1 MNPTGRWSLR
11 LPALAAVFMVS
22 LDATV
27 VVAAFPALR
36 GHFAAATPADLSW
49 VLNGYTIVYA
59 ALLVPAGRLADR
71 HGARRVFLLG
81 LALFTLASAGCALAG
96 NVFALSAARVV
107 QAVGAAL
114 LAPASLALLL
124 ATFPGGRRQ
133 GAVGL
138 WSAVG
143 AGAAALGPSF
153 GSALI
158 QWASWPMIFLLNVPL
173 GIAALCMTRRADP
186 QPAAQDGAGTGASAP
201 SGAGFDAM
209 GTLLL
214 IVGVGALAGGLV
226 RAGEV
231 GWAAP
236 VTVGTLGAGAAGLA
250 ILARWE
256 RSRKTPTADDGVFG
270 DPGRLRASVATLV
283 FGAAFGAGF
292 LSFYLFMTGVW
303 GFAQGTA
310 GLAAT
315 PGPVVVIA
323 LALGSAGLTARFGL
337 RRLLVAGGLLF
348 AASNLWFFLR
358 LGTAADYFG
367 AWLPGQLAGGV
378 AIGLL
383 LPSLTGAALAG
394 LKPARYAEGNA
405 VNSTLRQLGGALG
418 VAVVL
423 ALAGKPGAGVADF
436 RAVYAL
442 LALAGLVIAALAT
455 VELPGAA
462 TRRAVR

>member
-1 MNPTGRWSLR
+1 MGQSSIRV
-11 LPALAAVFMVS
+11 PALAAVFMVS

-27 VVAAFPALR
+27 AVAAFPALR
-36 GHFAAATPADLSW
+36 SHFAGATPADLSW

-71 HGARRVFLLG
+71 RGARRIFLLG

-124 ATFPGGRRQ
+124 AAFPGGQRQ

-173 GIAALCMTRRADP
+173 GIAALWLTWRDYP
-186 QPAAQDGAGTGASAP
+186 EPASEDGGEGTGASAP
-201 SGAGFDAM
+201 AGAGFDGM

-226 RAGEV
+226 RAGDV

-236 VTVGTLGAGAAGLA
+236 VTAGTLGAGAAALA
-250 ILARWE
+250 ILARRA
-256 RSRKTPTADDGVFG
+256 RSQKSPTADDGVFG
-270 DPGRLRASVATLV
+270 DPGRLRASAATLV

-292 LSFYLFMTGVW
+292 LAFYLFMTGVW

-358 LGTAADYFG
+358 LGTVADYLG
-367 AWLPGQLAGGV
+367 AWLPGQLASGV

-383 LPSLTGAALAG
+383 LPALTGAALAG

-418 VAVVL
+418 VALVL
-423 ALAGKPGAGVADF
+423 ALAGKTGAGVADF
-436 RAVYAL
+436 RVIYAL
-442 LALAGLVIAALAT
+442 LAGAGVVIAALAPA
-455 VELPGAA
+455 EPPGAA
-462 TRRAVR
+462 TGWAVR